1 MKLSWLIPQEKK
13 FFDLLE
19 EYADLTRQCTNQLL
33 NFFEEFDKRKEKW
46 RDIKALEERGDDM
59 LHRIVD
65 ELNTTFVTPIDRE
78 DIYAL
83 ANGLDDI
90 LDFSEGA
97 AERVI
102 MFKIMMPPNRLLE
115 MSEVLYQAAKE
126 LSAAMVLLRRR
137 DRWQELK
144 KHIVEINRLENRGDE
159 LMRISLTELFDTKD
173 AIEILKLKEVY
184 EHVEEAIDRCE
195 DVANVLESLIVKQG

>member
-46 RDIKALEERGDDM
+46 RDIKALEERGDDL

-65 ELNTTFVTPIDRE
+65 ELNLTFITPIDRE

-90 LDFSEGA
+90 LDFAEGA
-97 AERVI
+97 AERAI
-102 MFKIMMPPNRLLE
+102 MFKIKEPTNRLIELC
-115 MSEVLYQAAKE
+115 EVLYQATKE
-126 LSAAMVLLRRR
+126 LSSAMILLRHN
-137 DRWQELK
+137 DRWKDLK

-159 LMRISLTELFDTKD
+159 LMRITLTELFDTKD
-173 AIEILKLKEVY
+173 AIEILKLKEIY
-184 EHVEEAIDRCE
+184 EHIEESIDRCE
-195 DVANVLESLIVKQG
+195 DVANVIESLIVKSG

>member
-13 FFDLLE
+13 FLDLLE